1 MRLFTVEDRADLF
14 AKIGKAVIGIQDEYS
29 GGTTPHE
36 VVPELVNTLLL
47 LAAFIS
53 RDNLDGKVADFVFR
67 CAEVAGQVWGDDEI
81 RKISTPCLSALA
93 SGDACQPDELKRC
106 AICGFVG
113 KAD

>member
-14 AKIGKAVIGIQDEYS
+14 EKIGKAVIGIQDEYS

-53 RDNLDGKVADFVFR
+53 RDNLDGKVAGFVFR
-67 CAEVAGQVWGDDEI
+67 CAEVAGQVWGDDEAEI
-81 RKISTPCLSALA
+81 SALEA
-93 SGDACQPDELKRC
+93 QLMAVSEADGDDT
-106 AICGFVG
+106 
-113 KAD
+113 